1 MKDKRRQWKKR
12 LREENCRFSI
22 LLFNLKF
29 KIVYMY
35 MFTYVCGDMYMYMIE
50 YQDLLTVELI
60 KYRISFKQKV

>member
-1 MKDKRRQWKKR
+1 
-12 LREENCRFSI
+12 
-22 LLFNLKF
+22 
-29 KIVYMY
+29 